1 MVMSILLSLC
11 TVDLSCQ
18 RHETGRAKAKK
29 RNQGRGSSS
38 DWGHARGRYVRK
50 NAQKQARSHNHVHR
64 GLSYC
69 SFLCERR
76 DRCKSILYIVQ
87 KTLQVSPFTPTHLV

>member
-38 DWGHARGRYVRK
+38 DWGRARGRYARK
-50 NAQKQARSHNHVHR
+50 NAQKQARVHVHR
-64 GLSYC
+64 GLSYR
-69 SFLCERR
+69 SFLCERQ
-76 DRCKSILYIVQ
+76 DRCRRILLIVE